1 MFKWIDGLRKLVSPP
16 GFSDVYESAKRL
28 VWEDAPEPDLS
39 RRAFLKGFG
48 ASMAA
53 AMIAPSLPPIAEALP
68 ELAADIQH
76 AMTAQ
81 YSIIEQVYQNALEEI
96 MAAED
101 ARVMALLDRVIESS
115 QAVSHF
121 QTAPVV
127 SG

>member
-1 MFKWIDGLRKLVSPP
+1 
-16 GFSDVYESAKRL
+16 
-28 VWEDAPEPDLS
+28 
-39 RRAFLKGFG
+39 
-48 ASMAA
+48 MAA